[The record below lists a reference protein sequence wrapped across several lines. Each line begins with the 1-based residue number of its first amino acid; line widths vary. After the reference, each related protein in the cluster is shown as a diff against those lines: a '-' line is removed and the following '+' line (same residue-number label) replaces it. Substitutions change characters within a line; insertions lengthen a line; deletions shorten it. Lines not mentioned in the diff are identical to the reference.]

1 MKLVL
6 QPQRILEKCIYDKPR
21 FDCNKVKLKKFSVCD
36 FLFLKNEERNQVKL
50 DPEFK
55 GPFKVVEALDG
66 DRYTLKALNSN
77 RTHKYAHDRLRRMPV
92 GHVPVE
98 VEVEIHS
105 EPSVEK
111 QRLSV

>member
-1 MKLVL
+1 M
-6 QPQRILEKCIYDKPR
+6 
-21 FDCNKVKLKKFSVCD
+21 
-36 FLFLKNEERNQVKL
+36 
-50 DPEFK
+50 
-55 GPFKVVEALDG
+55 VEALDG

-111 QRLSV
+111 